1 MYFPFLQSCSLLVA
15 SLTITKFN
23 CGATYSFSFTIL
35 SVERGYREVAIRKI
49 WFWRRLHLQSL
60 TKATVVTRQSL
71 EMKVATGGVDM
82 ESEPKFLVL
91 VPDVYY
97 LQPQQ
102 TNDCSGKK

>member
-1 MYFPFLQSCSLLVA
+1 
-15 SLTITKFN
+15 
-23 CGATYSFSFTIL
+23 
-35 SVERGYREVAIRKI
+35 
-49 WFWRRLHLQSL
+49 LHLQSL